1 MGSEALRLNVHFG
14 DRDHREGRL
23 TADLVMECFARHG
36 VQNSMLLR
44 GVEGFGTKHR
54 LRSDELLTLS
64 EDLPLIASALDA
76 PARIE
81 TLLAEIRPLARRG
94 LITLEQTQLLSSAAH
109 TPGLASAEETAKL
122 TIHLARHERAGGRAA
137 YLAAVDCLHRHGL
150 DGASVM
156 LGLDGTLRGERQRA
170 GMLARNRRVPLV
182 VVSVGEQRAFARALP
197 ELNATLEPAQMTLE
211 PVLVC
216 KRDGVLLAAPEH
228 PPAPVH
234 QEGFALLQKLS
245 VYSGERSRHEGQS
258 LHGALIRRLRR
269 EGAAGATALRGI
281 WGYHGDHQPHGERF
295 WSIARHVPVQSV
307 LIDTPANMRRWFA
320 IVDELTAAGGLV
332 TSELVNVASTVD

>member
-1 MGSEALRLNVHFG
+1 MGGEALRLGVYFG
-14 DRDHREGRL
+14 DRDHRDGRL
-23 TADLVMECFARHG
+23 VADLLMENFARHG

-44 GVEGFGTKHR
+44 GVEGFGAKHR
-54 LRSDELLTLS
+54 LRSEELLTLS
-64 EDLPLIASALDA
+64 EDLPLIAGALDT

-81 TLLAEIRPLARRG
+81 ALLAEVRPLARHG
-94 LITLEQTQLLSSAAH
+94 LIALEQTRLLDFAVH
-109 TPGLASAEETAKL
+109 TPDLAGAQETAKL

-150 DGASVM
+150 DGASVL

-170 GMLARNRRVPLV
+170 GMLARNERVPLV
-182 VVSVGEQRAFARALP
+182 VVSVGERRAFARALP
-197 ELNATLEPAQMTLE
+197 ELSAMLGQAEMTLE

-216 KRDGVLLAAPEH
+216 KRDGVLLAAREH
-228 PPAPVH
+228 PPALH
-234 QEGFALLQKLS
+234 QEGFAMQQKLT
-245 VYSGERSRHEGQS
+245 VYSGERSRHDGQS
-258 LHGALIRRLRR
+258 LHSALIRRLRG

-281 WGYHGDHQPHGERF
+281 WGYHGDHPPHGERL

-332 TSELVNVASTVD
+332 TSELVKVAASVG